1 MIKINRVNSYRNIRV
16 AKYIRLSREDGDDR
30 ESESVENQR
39 DIIDNY
45 ILRHEEL
52 IDSEEYVDD
61 GYTGT
66 NFNRPGFQKMLKD
79 IEEEKIDCIIT
90 KDLSR
95 FGRDHIDTG
104 YYLERY
110 LPANNIRYIAI
121 GDNVD
126 TLKPDGLQ
134 FLTFKLSFNDY
145 YAQDI
150 SNKIKSVK
158 QRKIEKGEYQAG
170 IPPYGYKKDLNIKNH
185 LIPDEYSANIVKEIF
200 DMYVNK
206 GMSTIKIADELNK
219 REIEP
224 PAVYLKIP
232 TYMKKQSVNPNG
244 KYVWLRAQI
253 GKILRNEVYLGS
265 VVGRKFQKVSHKIAK
280 VRCTKKEEH
289 IVLENMHEP
298 IIDIDTWNKV
308 QDKLNGYT
316 KVRDRKYDHMLKGL
330 VYCGE
335 CGNKATLR
343 CREEKR
349 KNGNIWRATYFI
361 CSKRNNYTGLCDC
374 KQISSVLIEEAVN
387 EKLRKEIEKINF
399 SEKEIQQIYEE
410 AEKQAKSTKNLLQAN
425 LNQLEITL
433 KTIEKTIEEIYQDK
447 INKVIQI
454 EDFKV
459 IYEKKQKERNKILNE
474 IKKIKTELEENNRQ
488 SPKVDFGEIKQIAS
502 EFLKIEHPN
511 KIILEKL
518 IAKIEFDKE
527 KNIKIK
533 FKFELPT

>member
-1 MIKINRVNSYRNIRV
+1 MIKINRVNSCRTIRV

-45 ILRHEEL
+45 ILEHEEL
-52 IDSEEYVDD
+52 VDSGEYVDD

-126 TLKPDGLQ
+126 TIKPDGLQ

-170 IPPYGYKKDLNIKNH
+170 IPPYGYKKDKEKKNH
-185 LIPDEYSANIVKEIF
+185 LVPDEYSSQIVKEIF
-200 DMYVNK
+200 NMYVNK

-224 PAVYLKIP
+224 PAIYLKIP

-253 GKILRNEVYLGS
+253 GKILRNEVYLGN

-289 IVLENMHEP
+289 IVLENMHES
-298 IIDIDTWNKV
+298 IIDIDTWNKA
-308 QDKLNGYT
+308 QEKLNGYSNT
-316 KVRDRKYDHMLKGL
+316 RDRKYDHELKGL
-330 VYCGE
+330 VYCME

-349 KNGNIWRATYFI
+349 KNGTVWRATYFI
-361 CSKRNNYTGLCDC
+361 CSKRNNYSGLCDN
-374 KQISSVLIEEAVN
+374 KQISANVIEEAVN
-387 EKLRKEIEKINF
+387 TNLREEIQKIKF
-399 SEKEIQQIYEE
+399 SEKEIKYIYEQ
-410 AEKQAKSTKNLLQAN
+410 AEKESKSKGNLLQTKLQE
-425 LNQLEITL
+425 LNQVLNNTEN
-433 KTIEKTIEEIYQDK
+433 TIEEIYQDK
-447 INKVIQI
+447 INKIIQI
-454 EDFKV
+454 EDFKI
-459 IYEKKQKERNKILNE
+459 IYEKKQKERNKILKE
-474 IKKIKTELEENNRQ
+474 IKNIEKELKENQ
-488 SPKVDFGEIKQIAS
+488 KKSPQINFKEIKQITK
-502 EFLKIEHPN
+502 EFLKMEKSN

-518 IAKIEFDKE
+518 IEKIEFDKE
-527 KNIKIK
+527 RNIKIK
-533 FKFELPT
+533 FTFQRN